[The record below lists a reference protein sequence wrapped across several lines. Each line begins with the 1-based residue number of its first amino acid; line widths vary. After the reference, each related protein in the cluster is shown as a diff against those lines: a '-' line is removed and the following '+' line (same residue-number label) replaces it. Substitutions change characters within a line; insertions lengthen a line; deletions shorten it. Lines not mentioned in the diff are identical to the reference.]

1 MISVLDI
8 ETTFTQDGDNTP
20 YNLSNKLVSVG
31 VNDEY
36 IFFNHD
42 EFTGDIR
49 TSHNKLQSTLDKT
62 TLMVGHNLKFDL
74 SWLLECGFKY
84 EGKLWDTMVAES
96 VLFRGQRR
104 PLSLK
109 ECCRRRKIGIKYAT
123 LENAI
128 DSGIG
133 MDKIPIKDLETY
145 GRNDVTITKDLYL
158 QQDLDYKREDNKILV
173 PTLEMMCEFLVTL
186 VEIERNGI
194 YVNPSTL
201 DELKTRLNEEYHS
214 VKKKIDITVQEVMGD
229 AKYNITSGEQLCKII
244 YSREIIDKNDWAK
257 TFGLGTDEK
266 GIKRTPAKYPAN
278 TFRKILETKT
288 RPVMYSIGTKC
299 KTCDGIGHYR
309 KYKKDGSAYLN
320 LTKCK
325 DCNAEGVF
333 LTKTDR
339 VAGFNITPRDQRDVT
354 SLGFKVGMDNLKY
367 IGDRNPGRVREFLN
381 YIIRYKQIEKWLSTF
396 VDKMKEEA
404 YHNNLLHPKFS
415 QTNVVTGRLSCSDP
429 NFQNIPRGDKLPI
442 KRVIQ
447 SRFDDGEII
456 EMDFAQLEFRVAAFL
471 SQDKQAIQDILEG
484 VDVHQNT
491 ANVIGCSRQ
500 DAKAHTF
507 KPLYGGMSGTDEEKK
522 YYAYFRKRYKG
533 ITEWQERIE
542 DIAIATSFYT
552 SPSGRQY
559 YFEGIKRAS
568 WGGSNFYTQ
577 VRNYPVQGF
586 ATGDIVP
593 VACIDIYN
601 SMKNMRT
608 RLINT
613 VHDSIIIDVHP
624 KEVDSVLNKLKNA
637 CDGITQSINK
647 RYDIDFNVPL
657 DYEIKK
663 GHNWLDLKRI

>member
-8 ETTFTQDGDNTP
+8 ETTFTEDGDNTP
-20 YNLSNKLVSVG
+20 YNLRNKLVSVG

-36 IFFNHD
+36 LFFNHD
-42 EFTGDIR
+42 DFTGDIR
-49 TSHNKLQSTLDKT
+49 TSHNAVQSILDKT
-62 TLMVGHNLKFDL
+62 TLLVGHNLKFDL

-84 EGKLWDTMVAES
+84 EGKVWDTMVAES

-158 QQDLDYKREDNKILV
+158 QQDLDFKREENKGLI

-229 AKYNITSGEQLCKII
+229 AKFNITSGEQLCKII

-257 TFGLGTDEK
+257 TFGLGTDAN
-266 GIKRTPAKYPAN
+266 GRKRTPEKYPSN
-278 TFRKILETKT
+278 TFRNIVESKT
-288 RPVMYSIGTKC
+288 RPVKYCIGTKC

-309 KYKKDGSAYLN
+309 KYKKDGTAYVN

-325 DCNAEGVF
+325 DCNGEGVF
-333 LTKTDR
+333 LTETDR
-339 VAGFNITPRDQRDVT
+339 IAGFKITPRDQRDVT

-367 IGDRNPGRVREFLN
+367 IGDRNPGRVREFLD

-404 YHNNLLHPKFS
+404 YENNILHPKFS

-447 SRFDDGEII
+447 SRFDNGEII

-471 SQDKQAIQDILEG
+471 SQDSQAMQDILEG

-491 ANVIGCSRQ
+491 ANVIGCNRQ

-522 YYAYFRKRYKG
+522 YYSYFRKRYKG
-533 ITEWQERIE
+533 ITSWQETTE
-542 DIAIATSFYT
+542 DKAIATSFVT
-552 SPSGRQY
+552 LPSGRQY

-593 VACIDIYN
+593 AACIDIYKQ
-601 SMKNMRT
+601 MKGMRT

-613 VHDSIIIDVHP
+613 VHDSIIIDAHP
-624 KEVDSVLNKLKNA
+624 GEVDSVLKKLKKA
-637 CDGITQSINK
+637 CDGITQSINQ
-647 RYDIDFNVPL
+647 RYNIDFNVPL

>member
-1 MISVLDI
+1 
-8 ETTFTQDGDNTP
+8 
-20 YNLSNKLVSVG
+20 
-31 VNDEY
+31 
-36 IFFNHD
+36 
-42 EFTGDIR
+42 
-49 TSHNKLQSTLDKT
+49 
-62 TLMVGHNLKFDL
+62 
-74 SWLLECGFKY
+74 
-84 EGKLWDTMVAES
+84 
-96 VLFRGQRR
+96 
-104 PLSLK
+104 
-109 ECCRRRKIGIKYAT
+109 
-123 LENAI
+123 
-128 DSGIG
+128 
-133 MDKIPIKDLETY
+133 
-145 GRNDVTITKDLYL
+145 
-158 QQDLDYKREDNKILV
+158 
-173 PTLEMMCEFLVTL
+173 
-186 VEIERNGI
+186 
-194 YVNPSTL
+194 
-201 DELKTRLNEEYHS
+201 
-214 VKKKIDITVQEVMGD
+214 MGD
-229 AKYNITSGEQLCKII
+229 AKFNITSGEQLCKII

-257 TFGLGTDEK
+257 TFGLGTDAN
-266 GIKRTPAKYPAN
+266 GRKRTPEKYPSN
-278 TFRKILETKT
+278 TFRNIVESKT
-288 RPVMYSIGTKC
+288 RPVKYCIGTKC

-309 KYKKDGSAYLN
+309 KYKKDGTAYVN

-325 DCNAEGVF
+325 DCNGEGVF
-333 LTKTDR
+333 LTETDR
-339 VAGFNITPRDQRDVT
+339 IAGFKITPRDQRDVT

-367 IGDRNPGRVREFLN
+367 IGDRNPGRVREFLD

-404 YHNNLLHPKFS
+404 YENNILHPKFS

-447 SRFDDGEII
+447 SRFDNGEII

-471 SQDKQAIQDILEG
+471 SQDSQAIQDILEG

-491 ANVIGCSRQ
+491 ANVIGSNRQ

-522 YYAYFRKRYKG
+522 YYSYFRKRYKG
-533 ITEWQERIE
+533 ITSWQETTE
-542 DIAIATSFYT
+542 DTAIATSFVT
-552 SPSGRQY
+552 LPSGRQY

-593 VACIDIYN
+593 AACIDIYKQ
-601 SMKNMRT
+601 MKGMRT

-613 VHDSIIIDVHP
+613 VHDSIIIDAHP
-624 KEVDSVLNKLKNA
+624 GEVESVLKKLKKA

-647 RYDIDFNVPL
+647 RYNIDFNVPL

>member
-8 ETTFTQDGDNTP
+8 ETTFTEDGDSTP

-36 IFFNHD
+36 LFFNHD
-42 EFTGDIR
+42 DFTGDIR
-49 TSHNKLQSTLDKT
+49 TSHNAVQSILDKT
-62 TLMVGHNLKFDL
+62 TLLVGHNLKFDL

-84 EGKLWDTMVAES
+84 EGKVWDTMVAES

-133 MDKIPIKDLETY
+133 MDKIPIKDLEMY
-145 GRNDVTITKDLYL
+145 GRNDVTITKELYL
-158 QQDLDYKREDNKILV
+158 QQDLDFKREANQGLI
-173 PTLEMMCEFLVTL
+173 PTLEMMCEFLITL

-229 AKYNITSGEQLCKII
+229 AKFNITSGEQLCKII

-257 TFGLGTDEK
+257 TFGLGTDAN
-266 GIKRTPAKYPAN
+266 GRKRTPEKYPSN
-278 TFRKILETKT
+278 TFRNIVESKT
-288 RPVMYSIGTKC
+288 RPVKYCIGTKC

-309 KYKKDGSAYLN
+309 KYKKDGTAYVN

-325 DCNAEGVF
+325 DCNGEGVF
-333 LTKTDR
+333 LTETDR
-339 VAGFNITPRDQRDVT
+339 IAGFKITPRDQRDVT

-367 IGDRNPGRVREFLN
+367 IGDRNPGRVREFLD

-404 YHNNLLHPKFS
+404 YENNILHPKFS

-447 SRFDDGEII
+447 SRFDNGEII

-471 SQDKQAIQDILEG
+471 SQDSQAMQDILEG

-491 ANVIGCSRQ
+491 ANVIGCNRQ

-522 YYAYFRKRYKG
+522 YYSYFRKRYKG
-533 ITEWQERIE
+533 ITSWQETTE
-542 DIAIATSFYT
+542 DTAIATSFVT
-552 SPSGRQY
+552 LPSGRQY

-593 VACIDIYN
+593 AACIDIYKQ
-601 SMKNMRT
+601 MKGMKT

-613 VHDSIIIDVHP
+613 VHDSIIIDAHP
-624 KEVDSVLNKLKNA
+624 GEVDSVLKKLKKA

-647 RYDIDFNVPL
+647 RYNINFNVPL